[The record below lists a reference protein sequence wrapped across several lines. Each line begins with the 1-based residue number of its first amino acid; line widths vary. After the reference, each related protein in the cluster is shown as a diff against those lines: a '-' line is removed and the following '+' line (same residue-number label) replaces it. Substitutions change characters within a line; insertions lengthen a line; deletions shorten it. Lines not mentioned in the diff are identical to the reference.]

1 MPVGISKKGEVM
13 GSLIYEEW
21 GSDEL
26 ILEFYT
32 ASLNLDQSRNL
43 DFSQRPLA

>member
-1 MPVGISKKGEVM
+1 MPVGISKEGEVI

-32 ASLNLDQSRNL
+32 SDLNLDQS
-43 DFSQRPLA
+43 

>member
-1 MPVGISKKGEVM
+1 MQVGISKEGVVI
-13 GSLIYEEW
+13 GSVIYEEW

-26 ILEFYT
+26 ILEFY
-32 ASLNLDQSRNL
+32 SSHLKLDPSRNL